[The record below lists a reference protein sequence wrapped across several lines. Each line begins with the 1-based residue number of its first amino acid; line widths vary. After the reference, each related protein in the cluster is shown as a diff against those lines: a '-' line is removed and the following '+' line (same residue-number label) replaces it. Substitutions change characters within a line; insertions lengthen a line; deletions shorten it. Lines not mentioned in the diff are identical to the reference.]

1 MSPAMPERLPAAP
14 LQTSAA
20 RAAAG
25 IHVASLGVAEAG
37 GLCEPGN
44 DTQARRR
51 SAGSVL
57 AFDFGVKRIGVALG
71 TQFAAG
77 RPATARAL
85 TTIDDEVNDARFA
98 AVAALVAEWQP
109 LRLLVGRP
117 SNEDGTPHE
126 MTRRCER
133 FANQLRGRFRLPV
146 ETVDERFSSTE
157 ADAVLLGHG
166 LSWRRRK
173 TQIDAVA
180 ALVILQS
187 WFAAHGGTNATA

>member
-1 MSPAMPERLPAAP
+1 MSPAMPERLPSAS
-14 LQTSAA
+14 LRTSAV

-25 IHVASLGVAEAG
+25 IRAGSLGVVEAG
-37 GLCEPGN
+37 GPCEV
-44 DTQARRR
+44 DTDAQTGGR

-71 TQFAAG
+71 TQFAVG
-77 RPATARAL
+77 RPATSRAL
-85 TTIDDEVNDARFA
+85 TTIDEEHNDARFA
-98 AVAALVAEWQP
+98 AVAALIAEWQP

-133 FANQLRGRFRLPV
+133 FARQLHGRFRLPV

-157 ADAVLLGHG
+157 ADAVLRGHG
-166 LSWRRRK
+166 LSWRRRR
-173 TQIDAVA
+173 TQVDAVA

-187 WFAAHGGTNATA
+187 WFAADVRTNATA